1 MEKLLGVGSMQ
12 GNENSLKVESV
23 SKYYGYGLLGL
34 KKFKVLDKISLGIPL
49 KPPTIFAIVGETGS
63 GKTTLLRIILRM
75 IKPDEGVVKYK
86 GLDVFKL
93 PRNAVSWYRKEVQPI
108 FQDPYESFNPLRR
121 VDSYIFDA
129 AKRMAKV
136 DKGSIEEYVDGILR
150 YVGLSLDRVH
160 GKYPHEFSGGEL
172 QRIAIARA
180 IAARPTLILADEPV
194 SMLDASLRV
203 NVLNLFKKIRDDLG
217 TSIIYVTHDLATAYY
232 IADQIAVLYRG
243 SLVELGS
250 IDKVYEN
257 PRHPYTQLLLTSILE
272 PDPKISEKIKP
283 LKLSTIEL
291 KEFLAQGCKFAYRCP
306 YASKKCFEK
315 EPPNVTINGVIV
327 KCHLYEKS

>member
-1 MEKLLGVGSMQ
+1 MQ
-12 GNENSLKVESV
+12 RYEDVLKIENL

-34 KKFKVLDKISLGIPL
+34 KRFKALDNISFEVSI
-49 KPPTIFAIVGETGS
+49 KPPSIFAVVGETGS
-63 GKTTLLRIILRM
+63 GKTTLLRIILKLV
-75 IKPDEGVVKYK
+75 KPDEGRILYR
-86 GLDVFKL
+86 GIDIFKSH
-93 PRNAVSWYRKEVQPI
+93 RGFISWYRKEVQPI

-121 VDSYIFDA
+121 VDSYLFDV
-129 AKRMAKV
+129 AKRVTKV
-136 DKGSIEEYVDGILR
+136 DKNGIEDYVDSVLR
-150 YVGLSLDRVH
+150 YVGLSLDKVQ

-180 IAARPTLILADEPV
+180 IAAKPTLILADEPV

-203 NVLNLFKKIRDDLG
+203 NILNLFKKIKDELG

-283 LKLSTIEL
+283 PKLSTIEL

-306 YASKKCFEK
+306 YVLKRCFEE
-315 EPPNVTINGVIV
+315 EPPNVNISEAIV
-327 KCHLYEKS
+327 KCWLYEKS